1 MKKLLYIDACIRNAE
16 SRTKRIARPIVEAL
30 AERYEVETLCLNEL
44 ELEIVKEDL
53 IARRN
58 SGIIDP
64 TVMAWACKVRDAD
77 RIVIAA
83 PFWDMSFPAALK
95 NFLELCSI
103 FDVTFCSNET
113 TCYGNCRAEKLLFI
127 TTRGMDIPTGDPREQ
142 ATPYLK
148 ALSWLWG
155 IGPLEVVAA
164 RNMDYVSAE
173 AVEEKV
179 QAAIEE
185 GLRLAEQF

>member
-1 MKKLLYIDACIRNAE
+1 MEEIYLDNSATTPTDPEA
-16 SRTKRIARPIVEAL
+16 ARL
-30 AERYEVETLCLNEL
+30 AV
-44 ELEIVKEDL
+44 
-53 IARRN
+53 
-58 SGIIDP
+58 
-64 TVMAWACKVRDAD
+64 
-77 RIVIAA
+77 
-83 PFWDMSFPAALK
+83 DMMCQ
-95 NFLELCSI
+95 N
-103 FDVTFCSNET
+103 
-113 TCYGNCRAEKLLFI
+113 YGNPSSLHRKGFEAQLAVDRA
-127 TTRGMDIPTGDPREQ
+127 REQ

-164 RNMDYVSAE
+164 QNMDYVSAE